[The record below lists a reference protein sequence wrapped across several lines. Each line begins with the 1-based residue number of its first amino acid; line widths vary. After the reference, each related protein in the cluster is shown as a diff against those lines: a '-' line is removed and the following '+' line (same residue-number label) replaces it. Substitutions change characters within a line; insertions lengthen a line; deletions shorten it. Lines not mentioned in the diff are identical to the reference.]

1 MVTFVP
7 GEGPGSPATAASSLN
22 GLQRNGTMG
31 LRCWVLPPLWVGQPG
46 VYLPSEAML
55 GVHRP
60 QMGVAHAQAWSRLSF
75 LCYVPSPGGASVS
88 PSVNWEAEHVGF
100 ETHL

>member
-7 GEGPGSPATAASSLN
+7 DEGPGSPATAASSLN
-22 GLQRNGTMG
+22 GLQRNGMTG
-31 LRCWVLPPLWVGQPG
+31 LRYRVLPPLWVGQPG

-55 GVHRP
+55 GVHRL

-75 LCYVPSPGGASVS
+75 LCCVPLPGGASVS
-88 PSVNWEAEHVGF
+88 PSVNWEAEHV
-100 ETHL
+100 L